1 MKLLQFKLKRDD
13 KVAPRVGALIAGGK
27 AILDLQATLD
37 GQGKGG
43 WLPSYTS
50 GEWWN
55 IDGSLWSLVRS
66 ACEVAMGADEKTVA
80 QWMKAGRV
88 VALEDARLTAPVP
101 RPGKLICIGLNYR
114 DHALEQGAAI
124 PESPIVFSKF
134 ATSVVGP
141 DDPVVV
147 PAGCTQPDYEA
158 ELAVVIGRLAKGVS
172 REKAYEYVFGYCAF
186 NDVSARDFQFAD
198 KQWQRGKSCDTFAPM
213 GPYVAT
219 RDEIKNP
226 QALGIKLR
234 LNGETMQSSRT
245 DQLIFGVPELI
256 EFLSSSVTLE
266 PGDVIATGTPPGVGF
281 ARKPPLYIKPGD
293 RMEVEIEGLGILAS
307 PVVAAKSA

>member
-1 MKLLQFKLKRDD
+1 MRLLQFRLKREE
-13 KVAPRVGALIAGGK
+13 KVTPRVGALIAGGK

-37 GQGKGG
+37 GHGKGG
-43 WLPSYTS
+43 WLPPYTS
-50 GEWWN
+50 SEWWN

-114 DHALEQGAAI
+114 DHALEQGAEI
-124 PESPIVFSKF
+124 PSSPIVFSKF

-141 DDPVVV
+141 EDPVVI

-158 ELAVVIGRLAKGVS
+158 ELAVVIGRLAKNVP
-172 REKAYEYVFGYCAF
+172 RAKALDHVFGYCAF
-186 NDVSARDFQFAD
+186 NDVSARDYQFAD

-213 GPYVAT
+213 GPFVAT
-219 RDEIKNP
+219 RDEVRNP
-226 QALGIKLR
+226 SGLAIKLR
-234 LNGETMQSSRT
+234 LNGEVMQNSRT

-256 EFLSSSVTLE
+256 EFLSASITLE

-281 ARKPPLYIKPGD
+281 ARKPPVYIKAGD
-293 RMEVEIEGLGILAS
+293 RMEVEIEGLGVLVN
-307 PVVAAKSA
+307 PVAAAH